1 MKKDLYKCISIILI
15 LAMGILVQGCDKSNE
30 MSNGSKIDESNV
42 NLEEFK
48 DIIKPINDDKEGEGE
63 DVQYSAGDKSKES
76 IDKLIKKNDKGLLY
90 ISEEPEGENINF
102 EAVIQRTGSYTSG
115 KKFPYINVYFN
126 PDEII
131 ENSKYDETFF
141 NTKALIII
149 GLRESSGSI
158 SHSVEK
164 VVKSDSDI
172 TVVMKKNVPNIGTAD
187 MAEWEIY
194 IEVDKSNINE
204 NSNVDFTFINN

>member
-30 MSNGSKIDESNV
+30 MSNGSKIDENNV

-63 DVQYSAGDKSKES
+63 DVQYSAGDKSKDS

-90 ISEEPEGENINF
+90 ISENPEGEEINF
-102 EAVIQRTGSYTSG
+102 EAVVQRTGSYTNG
-115 KKFPYINVYFN
+115 KAFPYVKTYFN
-126 PDEII
+126 PDEMI
-131 ENSKYDETFF
+131 ENSKYDEAFF

-164 VVKSDSDI
+164 VVKNDSDI

-194 IEVDKSNINE
+194 IEIDKSNINE

>member
-48 DIIKPINDDKEGEGE
+48 DIIKPINDDKKGEGE

-102 EAVIQRTGSYTSG
+102 EAVIQRTGSYTSE